1 MSGQFEDPDDPHDS
15 EELSDPPHLHQVT
28 THVLP
33 DQSDADV
40 VAEGKWFANWNE
52 LATSNLRQN
61 SEEVYYVHRVL
72 NKFNLGGTSRGEN

>member
-40 VAEGKWFANWNE
+40 VAEGKWFAN
-52 LATSNLRQN
+52 
-61 SEEVYYVHRVL
+61 
-72 NKFNLGGTSRGEN
+72 

>member
-15 EELSDPPHLHQVT
+15 EELSNPSDLHQVT

-33 DQSDADV
+33 DQGDADV
-40 VAEGKWFANWNE
+40 VPEGKYFTNWYE
-52 LATSNLRQN
+52 LLASNLRQN

>member
-15 EELSDPPHLHQVT
+15 EELSNPSDLHQVP

-40 VAEGKWFANWNE
+40 VAEGKYFTN
-52 LATSNLRQN
+52 
-61 SEEVYYVHRVL
+61 
-72 NKFNLGGTSRGEN
+72 